1 MAHALSILS
10 CTFLNEHPFLMS
22 ILSCTFLNENEM
34 SVNLDQFTI
43 QVLELAVW
51 TLNIWTC
58 SGKNMN
64 PMPGYNGS
72 STKLD
77 LLVHSL
83 QTRRWL
89 GICPRGG
96 LRWLRGAYSS
106 PRGRRWRAL
115 GVAPHRQRPDLITSS
130 LFLSR
135 LSDRSAP
142 VRIFYPENFSLK
154 SLLYCPSVEQI
165 STLKQYYILREKSLI
180 PK

>member
-1 MAHALSILS
+1 MLESECLLDGVFKRTNWLS
-10 CTFLNEHPFLMS
+10 NKQDM
-22 ILSCTFLNENEM
+22 
-34 SVNLDQFTI
+34 
-43 QVLELAVW
+43 
-51 TLNIWTC
+51 
-58 SGKNMN
+58 
-64 PMPGYNGS
+64 
-72 STKLD
+72 
-77 LLVHSL
+77 HSL

-135 LSDRSAP
+135 LFDRSAP

-154 SLLYCPSVEQI
+154 GLLYCPSVEQV
-165 STLKQYYILREKSLI
+165 STLKKYYICAIFSEKRD
-180 PK
+180 